1 MRLLVH
7 GASLGARGARMA
19 TALAGLELRGHD
31 VAWSG
36 AGKDTVSGHPG
47 STGGG
52 SHARSTPEAGAVEIV
67 VGGGE
72 GPMRAALA
80 GRLAGAQVMLLDL
93 HVASLDR
100 WGWLERWAWDSLF
113 SVALIEDQEAG
124 SLSVDPRGLARER
137 IGLWPSGVPA
147 STPDPAHADV
157 EVLER
162 ACERALAR
170 HRGGAARPAV
180 FLDRD
185 GTLVRET
192 GYLSDPEALELLPGV
207 GRALRNL
214 VEAGIPLVVVSNQSG
229 VGRGMFTS
237 ADVHA
242 VMARLRHR
250 LRVHGV
256 EISAIYYCPH
266 RPEDGCPCRKPRTG
280 LLERAAEDLHLSLAD
295 SVMIGDKRIDAAA
308 GRRAGG
314 RGVLV
319 RTGYGREE
327 ELRTDASGPAP
338 DQVCDD
344 LAAAVG
350 WWLGPE

>member
-7 GASLGARGARMA
+7 EASLGGRGARMA
-19 TALAGLELRGHD
+19 TALAGLELRGH
-31 VAWSG
+31 VVTRSG
-36 AGKDTVSGHPG
+36 T
-47 STGGG
+47 
-52 SHARSTPEAGAVEIV
+52 AREAEGPEIV
-67 VGGGE
+67 VGGGVA
-72 GPMRAALA
+72 PIRAALA
-80 GRLAGAQVMLLDL
+80 GRLAGARVMLLDL
-93 HVASLDR
+93 HLASLDR
-100 WGWLERWAWDSLF
+100 WGWRERWAWDSLC
-113 SVALIEDQEAG
+113 SVALIGDEEAAP
-124 SLSVDPRGLARER
+124 LAADPRGLARER
-137 IGLWPSGVPA
+137 IGLWPAGVPG
-147 STPDPAHADV
+147 STPDPAHPDV

-170 HRGGAARPAV
+170 HRGGASRPAA

-214 VEAGIPLVVVSNQSG
+214 TEAGIPLVVVSNQSG

-250 LRVHGV
+250 LRAHGV
-256 EISAIYYCPH
+256 EVSAFYYCPH
-266 RPEDGCPCRKPRTG
+266 RPEDRCPCRKPGTG
-280 LLERAAEDLHLSLAD
+280 LLERAAEDLQLSLAD
-295 SVMIGDKRIDAAA
+295 SVMIGDKRLDAAA

-319 RTGYGREE
+319 RTGYGRDEE
-327 ELRTDASGPAP
+327 RRTDAPGPAP

-344 LAAAVG
+344 LAAAVA